1 MTVAQLRALP
11 ITIDPEI
18 LGGTPVFTGTRV
30 PVRTIFDYLAD
41 GCSLDEFLENFPS
54 VARKDAV
61 AILKSQSLISP
72 KTAVE
77 AAIDSGEQ
85 K

>member
-1 MTVAQLRALP
+1 MTVVQIQALP
-11 ITIDPEI
+11 ITIDSEI

-61 AILKSQSLISP
+61 VVL
-72 KTAVE
+72 E
-77 AAIDSGEQ
+77 AGGINPPSDGSVVDCYAR
-85 K
+85 